1 MAIRHT
7 VLFTVIPRGLT
18 VNPASL
24 PVAVLVSP
32 EQLDAHSKGSQ
43 TLADAYRAWRT
54 KFHIDTF
61 DLDPD
66 EVFRDVRDRGPGR
79 DVP

>member
-1 MAIRHT
+1 M
-7 VLFTVIPRGLT
+7 
-18 VNPASL
+18 
-24 PVAVLVSP
+24 LVSP
-32 EQLDAHSKGSQ
+32 EQLATGAHEAP
-43 TLADAYRAWRT
+43 TLADAYRAWRV
-54 KFHIDTF
+54 KFEIDHF